1 VSYKR
6 KKPAQLA
13 GFFVHHS
20 GGVSFLEAGPA
31 DMSAGGR
38 ILKLTRCWWNRG
50 FGFGVGRRDRS
61 WLFNRRRV
69 RHRGR
74 ILILH
79 LQLTILALATTKSP
93 VESRGIHDRGRNMPL
108 SRDGALRHR
117 CRLPERNVLVGV
129 PQLRRIRRLVDDWR
143 RGIGGPRGSVPL
155 VREVGVV
162 LDSPAMQRILGR
174 WRIAVIGRILA
185 VAFLEE
191 SMEALAAVLAVTVL
205 TIAVLAIT
213 ISGIGIGISAMSM
226 ERHGLECG
234 PGLAIRDAD
243 DSRSAVVLRIR

>member
-1 VSYKR
+1 MKEAR
-6 KKPAQLA
+6 TMA

-20 GGVSFLEAGPA
+20 DVVAALEPGPA

-38 ILKLTRCWWNRG
+38 ILKLTRRRRNRG
-50 FGFGVGRRDRS
+50 FRLRVRGRNRS
-61 WLFNRRRV
+61 RLFNRRRV

-93 VESRGIHDRGRNMPL
+93 VESRGIHDRSRNMPL

-117 CRLPERNVLVGV
+117 CRLPERNVLVCV

-143 RGIGGPRGSVPL
+143 RGIGGPGGSVPL

-162 LDSPAMQRILGR
+162 LDSPAMQRVLGR

-213 ISGIGIGISAMSM
+213 ISGVGIGISAMSM